1 MKNAKVLLYT
11 VTGLIVGFGI
21 GLLAAPVAGRD
32 IRYRLK
38 YSAGKLKKRLGMD
51 DEAEFSDSEM
61 EMDAIK
67 GEGYG
72 F

>member
-1 MKNAKVLLYT
+1 MKNVKVLLYT

-38 YSAGKLKKRLGMD
+38 YTANKLKGRLGID
-51 DEAEFSDSEM
+51 GHKEFSDSEM
-61 EMDAIK
+61 EMDATN
-67 GEGYG
+67 GRSYG